1 MAEKNAH
8 VMDYVNDM
16 MVLVKSYESFF
27 RANAGDLNISVGEVP
42 ILLSIYRNE
51 GLNQIDL
58 VRKFHVTEA
67 NISKTTKNL
76 YMKGFLVKEIDK
88 DNNTKKLLFL
98 TDKGKEACNQLLDA
112 YNIWK
117 DDVIGDISP
126 EELSAFAGTL
136 KTLANNSSS
145 NI

>member
-42 ILLSIYRNE
+42 ILLSIFRNE

-76 YMKGFLVKEIDK
+76 LNKGFIIKEIDK
-88 DNNTKKLLFL
+88 ENNTKKLLFL
-98 TDKGKEACNQLLDA
+98 TDKGKEACNKLLDS
-112 YNIWK
+112 YNVWK
-117 DDVIGDISP
+117 DDVIQDVP
-126 EELSAFAGTL
+126 YEELIAFSQTL
-136 KTLANNSSS
+136 KKLARNSMDSL
-145 NI
+145 